1 MRMEHGGNIASSRVL
16 GQAMGCVAQ
25 ARPTGVVQLA
35 RAAVQEYQKVRA
47 EVLQDITHG
56 LSSFARSRPSVARGQ
71 VDRDSA
77 TSQLKRSFAEL
88 VRYPLR
94 LRRQIAER
102 PKLDGVVA
110 RFSHFIQKSLPRRL
124 PRI

>member
-1 MRMEHGGNIASSRVL
+1 MRMEHGRNLASSRVL
-16 GQAMGCVAQ
+16 GQAMGCFAQ

-35 RAAVQEYQKVRA
+35 RNVVQEHQKVRA
-47 EVLQDITHG
+47 EVLQDVTHG

-71 VDRDSA
+71 VDRDGA
-77 TSQLKRSFAEL
+77 TSQLQRPFAEL

-102 PKLDGVVA
+102 PKLYGVV
-110 RFSHFIQKSLPRRL
+110 P
-124 PRI
+124 